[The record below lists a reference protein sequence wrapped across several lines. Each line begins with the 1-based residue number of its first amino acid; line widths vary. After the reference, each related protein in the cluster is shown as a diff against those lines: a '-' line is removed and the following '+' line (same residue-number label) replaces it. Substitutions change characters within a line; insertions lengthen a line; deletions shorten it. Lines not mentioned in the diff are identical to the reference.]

1 MNSSNI
7 FFETPETP
15 EIIVNKLKKGEW
27 NDILNSLCKVDAN
40 SMYLDYIYFKYFA
53 TKETYGILT
62 NYIMSHINNILLAYD
77 AFTVHVNMKTLT
89 VLEIDKHMTFIQS
102 ISALLKESYSNKMN
116 KCYVYNATFVF
127 SKVLKL
133 VSLFID
139 PETQQKIELVT
150 K

>member
-15 EIIVNKLKKGEW
+15 EIIIRKLKKGEW
-27 NDILNSLCKVDAN
+27 NDILNSLCKVNEN

-116 KCYVYNATFVF
+116 KCYVYNAPFVF

-139 PETQQKIELVT
+139 PETQQKIEVVS